1 MREDGRR
8 NGKGGI
14 MRLYSQKLKSIFS
27 KKKKKKKRKE
37 LKRRSKLEGD
47 SINRETFKSLHRDT
61 INQRI

>member
-27 KKKKKKKRKE
+27 KKKKKKKKE
-37 LKRRSKLEGD
+37 GIKKE
-47 SINRETFKSLHRDT
+47 E
-61 INQRI
+61 